1 MDILTIGRWAFV
13 LGLVLAVIAGLGGR
27 IPGLMTALFV
37 LGLVVG
43 FINVTEKEST
53 PFLIAVIALLIIGV
67 AGLQMGRLTGVL
79 VAILNNLI
87 SFVGAAGLVVAIKQ
101 AIAIAKE

>member
-1 MDILTIGRWAFV
+1 
-13 LGLVLAVIAGLGGR
+13 
-27 IPGLMTALFV
+27 
-37 LGLVVG
+37 
-43 FINVTEKEST
+43 
-53 PFLIAVIALLIIGV
+53 LIIGV